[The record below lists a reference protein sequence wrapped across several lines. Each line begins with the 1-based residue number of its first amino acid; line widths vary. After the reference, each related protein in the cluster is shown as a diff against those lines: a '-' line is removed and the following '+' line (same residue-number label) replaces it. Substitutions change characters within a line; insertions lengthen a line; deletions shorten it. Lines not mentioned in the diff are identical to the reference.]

1 MAPEELLSI
10 MTAGAVAPYALEAAL
25 GWISR
30 TFRSTRGANAPT
42 WFRLQRNCTHS
53 A

>member
-1 MAPEELLSI
+1 MEAEELLSI
-10 MTAGAVAPYALEAAL
+10 MTASAVAPYALEAAL
-25 GWISR
+25 GWINR
-30 TFRSTRGANAPT
+30 TFRCARGKNAPA